1 MNDVVDSGAFE
12 DRWSTMLFTVSVNST
27 VLLLYALYVILFV
40 FSIHTLNKRAPAVS
54 RFLIGTAWA
63 MFLLGTCGTV
73 IVIVSTAISMRM
85 VYLLVQG
92 SSAESARLLYLYQSL
107 ALTQDIVLA
116 INNLVTDSL
125 LLYRCYVIWGSRK
138 RILLVPG
145 ILILATMILGFIS
158 GLGYYRLIS
167 LAVDIDPRVPFT
179 MATTTNILLMCLTAG
194 RIWYIGR
201 QAQTVTGQRFRQR
214 YDTAVAIILESGLL
228 YCLCAIIYVIS
239 ASLNSGS
246 ASAMIFNGVAWGL
259 FQLGVVSCFSNIVPT
274 LILVRVGLGR
284 STENTTPFTAERNIS
299 HSYPVFAS
307 KDNHSANDGKRN
319 EWHGMSRIS
328 GQSEDRFVRLRSP
341 NSP

>member
-12 DRWSTMLFTVSVNST
+12 DPLSTMFFTVSVNST

-54 RFLIGTAWA
+54 QFLIGTAWA

-73 IVIVSTAISMRM
+73 SGIVSTAISMRM

-116 INNLVTDSL
+116 INNLLTDSL

-194 RIWYIGR
+194 RIWYIGL
-201 QAQTVTGQRFRQR
+201 QAQTVTGQRFRQQ

-259 FQLGVVSCFSNIVPT
+259 FQLGVNIVPT

-284 STENTTPFTAERNIS
+284 STENTTPFTAERNIP
-299 HSYPVFAS
+299 HSYPVFAF

-319 EWHGMSRIS
+319 EWHGMSRMS